1 MRVVQYDLSGRLVRV
16 HVSQAQAAR
25 ADGITSAALSKA
37 FRKGTIAASGYS
49 YWLRLEEELSLPPS
63 TIAPP
68 PRRAA
73 GYVAPVVS
81 RTEQKPKT
89 IFFQKEGARQRVIGV
104 YPSVQA
110 AAASVG
116 VTRQAILK
124 AAKSGAQCQ
133 GYFWSSW

>member
-37 FRKGTIAASGYS
+37 FRKGEIAASGFS
-49 YWLRLEEELSLPPS
+49 YWLRLDEPDQPPS

-68 PRRAA
+68 PRRAV
-73 GYVAPVVS
+73 GEAPPAPRIS
-81 RTEQKPKT
+81 EQKPKT
-89 IFFQKEGARQRVIGV
+89 IYFQKEGARRRVVGV

-124 AAKSGAQCQ
+124 AAKTGARCQ
-133 GYFWSSW
+133 GYYWSSW